1 MPKKTF
7 YHLSLEKRE
16 KVEKAL
22 EKEFGKTSFEKAS
35 ISKIIEEAK
44 IPRGS
49 FYQYFENKEDAIKYI
64 IRKYILLEK
73 EAMKKILIETEG
85 NIFEASLKIFDS
97 MIADIHEQPKINL
110 YKNIMQELKKNNIN
124 LFHTIEENIEMEEIN
139 QFVDLSILNIE
150 EKKEFKYIMKIISTV
165 TRTASINACSGNM
178 SVEEA
183 RNELEEQIRIL
194 KRGMAKSEVK
204 TFN

>member
-1 MPKKTF
+1 
-7 YHLSLEKRE
+7 
-16 KVEKAL
+16 
-22 EKEFGKTSFEKAS
+22 
-35 ISKIIEEAK
+35 
-44 IPRGS
+44 
-49 FYQYFENKEDAIKYI
+49 
-64 IRKYILLEK
+64 
-73 EAMKKILIETEG
+73 MKKILIETEG

-165 TRTASINACSGNM
+165 KRTASINACSGNM